1 MAVHKKYNNGTKSNA
16 LGRGLD
22 ALIST
27 EGVRTQGSS
36 TINEIAIDQ
45 IEANPNQPRR
55 EFDEEALH
63 ELAESIKAI
72 GIIQPITLRQ
82 VAENHFQ
89 IIAGERR
96 WRASQL
102 AGLTAIPAYIR
113 TISDENVMEMALVE
127 NIQRQDLNAIEIALA
142 YEHLLENE
150 GMTQEKISERV
161 GKSRAAIANYLRL
174 LKLPAQ
180 VQMALQKK
188 EIDMGHCRALLAL
201 DSPSLQIKL
210 FKEIQ
215 KNGYSVRKVE
225 EMVQHLKNGEDIEA
239 LQTRIQTMQADY
251 SRQMAEIQQQHR
263 REIADKEARHKQEIS
278 FLKTVIARA
287 AAWFPYFRE
296 MLRIENLC
304 RLVGFSDGQTATL
317 VKGKP
322 LEYAGEL
329 YSEEH
334 GRKFKTEKA
343 GVQVVKDPTDGTKLV
358 LAIDRKPI
366 AEWFKEQSDKLFT
379 SIRKTVTSPR
389 KNRGIGI

>member
-1 MAVHKKYNNGTKSNA
+1 MSNA
-16 LGRGLD
+16 NKGLGRGLD
-22 ALIST
+22 ALFGGSEPQRETKGDISLLPLT
-27 EGVRTQGSS
+27 VLRP
-36 TINEIAIDQ
+36 
-45 IEANPNQPRR
+45 NPDQPRR
-55 EFDEEALH
+55 HFDPESLR
-63 ELAESIKAI
+63 ELADSIKAQ
-72 GIIQPITLRQ
+72 GIIQPLLVRPQSDGTTY
-82 VAENHFQ
+82 Q
-89 IIAGERR
+89 IVAGERR

-225 EMVQHLKNGEDIEA
+225 EMVQRLKSGEDIESGKKTITA
-239 LQTRIQTMQADY
+239 KA
-251 SRQMAEIQQQHR
+251 QMPEEFTQLKNRLSQFLNTKVQFTCSAKGKGKISIPFANEEELEHIMNVFDQL
-263 REIADKEARHKQEIS
+263 KQE
-278 FLKTVIARA
+278 
-287 AAWFPYFRE
+287 
-296 MLRIENLC
+296 
-304 RLVGFSDGQTATL
+304 
-317 VKGKP
+317 
-322 LEYAGEL
+322 
-329 YSEEH
+329 
-334 GRKFKTEKA
+334 
-343 GVQVVKDPTDGTKLV
+343 
-358 LAIDRKPI
+358 
-366 AEWFKEQSDKLFT
+366 
-379 SIRKTVTSPR
+379 
-389 KNRGIGI
+389 